1 LSDILDAGLDEISC
15 RGLLLLAESS
25 RDPDLAPFVGS
36 AHLGSSFL
44 VKPLGREA
52 HLAFLTPM
60 EREEAAATGLS
71 LLEPADLGVLELL
84 DRHRV
89 ESTEFWSEILSRALA
104 AVGLDSGRLALA
116 GRASLGSVYGALRI
130 LESKAWELVE
140 GKELLLRFRKAKTVP
155 QIEEARRSAQGVC
168 AAFRRTAEILARTE
182 RRHEELYFDGSPLTV
197 ARLRQ
202 EISQV
207 LARHGLHEP
216 EGNIVAAG
224 AEAGV
229 PHTQGA
235 NDRVLR
241 PGEALVVDLFPKGR
255 VFADCTRTF
264 CVESPPEGV
273 AAAHLSVT
281 EALERAKQEV
291 MAGERGWDLQ
301 EKVCSFFEAKGFSTP
316 ISSPGTVTGYV
327 HGLGHGVGFEIHE
340 YPSFR
345 RGAGAEGLL
354 SVGDLFTLEPG
365 LYDPGA
371 GYGVRVEDL
380 YLLSEQGLEN
390 LTPLP
395 QELDPASW

>member
-1 LSDILDAGLDEISC
+1 
-15 RGLLLLAESS
+15 
-25 RDPDLAPFVGS
+25 
-36 AHLGSSFL
+36 
-44 VKPLGREA
+44 
-52 HLAFLTPM
+52 M
-60 EREEAAATGLS
+60 EREEAAATGLP

-84 DRHRV
+84 DRHRA
-89 ESTEFWSEILSRALA
+89 ESAEFWGEILSRALA
-104 AVGLDSGRLALA
+104 AVGLESGRLALA
-116 GRASLGSVYGALRI
+116 GRASLGSVYGALRT
-130 LESKAWELVE
+130 LESKSWELVE
-140 GKELLLRFRKAKTVP
+140 GRELLLRFRKTKTVP
-155 QIEEARRSAQGVC
+155 QIEEARRSAEGVC
-168 AAFRRTAEILARTE
+168 AAFRRTAEILARAE
-182 RRHEELYFDGSPLTV
+182 RRYDDLRFEGAPLTV
-197 ARLRQ
+197 ARLRE

-235 NDRVLR
+235 NERVLR
-241 PGEALVVDLFPKGR
+241 PGEALVVDLFPKGE

-264 CVESPPEGV
+264 CVESPSEEV

-281 EALERAKQEV
+281 EAIERARQEV
-291 MAGERGWDLQ
+291 VAGERGWVLQ
-301 EKVCSFFEAKGFSTP
+301 EKVCSFFEAKGFATP

-380 YLLSEQGLEN
+380 YLLTEEGLEN

-395 QELDPASW
+395 HELDPARW